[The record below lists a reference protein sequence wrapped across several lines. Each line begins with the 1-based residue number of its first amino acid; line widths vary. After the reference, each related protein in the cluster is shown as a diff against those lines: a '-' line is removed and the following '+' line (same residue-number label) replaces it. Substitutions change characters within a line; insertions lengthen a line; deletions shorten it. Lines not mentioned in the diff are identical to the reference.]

1 MAWVG
6 LIMCKNEFCAERP
19 GDAQDAGWLYDIARD
34 TTEEIATKFGVHVT
48 RVIVWS
54 LS

>member
-6 LIMCKNEFCAERP
+6 VIMCKSELGAEKP
-19 GDAQDAGWLYDIARD
+19 DDAQDAGWLYDIARN
-34 TTEEIATKFGVHVT
+34 TTEEIATIFGFYVT

>member
-6 LIMCKNEFCAERP
+6 VIMCKSELGAEKP
-19 GDAQDAGWLYDIARD
+19 DDALDVGWLYDIAGKTRQVV
-34 TTEEIATKFGVHVT
+34 ATKLFVRVT
-48 RVIVWS
+48 RVTGWS